1 VSEVGLKSVGSAVES
16 GAGEG
21 TATSGFSHVDEV
33 ALGAVRLTDQIG
45 ITAEI
50 YDKSIEG
57 SPVDGM
63 VGFEL
68 IRRFVTTIDYGRQTL
83 TFTDPAR
90 FKPVDL
96 GTAVPFMFYD
106 HLPNVKGL
114 IDDLPARFDID
125 TGSRSELDITGPFV
139 AAQTLRAR
147 FAKGVSAVTGRGVGG
162 PSRSYTVRLPSLT
175 LGDVK
180 GGSEKVVGPTAGLS
194 QDKGGSMS
202 DPNYDGNVG
211 GGLLKRFA
219 VTFDYANQVMYLKLV
234 VPPPADAGRFD
245 RSGMWI
251 NAGKSGYDVTDVS
264 QGGPAAEAG
273 IVIGDVI
280 TAIDGRPVVTEGLS
294 DARIALRAQPAG
306 TKVQIA
312 LTRGMEKKLVTLVL
326 RDQI

>member
-1 VSEVGLKSVGSAVES
+1 VAELGLKSVGAAAES

-21 TATSGFSHVDEV
+21 TAVTGFAHVDAV

-50 YDKSIEG
+50 YDKAIEG
-57 SPVDGM
+57 IPVDGM

-96 GTAVPFMFYD
+96 GTPVPFVFYD

-114 IDDLPARFDID
+114 IDNLPARFDID

-139 AAQTLRAR
+139 ATQTLRAR
-147 FAKGVSAVTGRGVGG
+147 FAKGVSAVTGWGVGG

-175 LGDVK
+175 LGTVK
-180 GGSEKVVGPTAGLS
+180 VEGPTAGLS

-219 VTFDYANQVMYLKLV
+219 VTFDYANQVMYLKPV

-251 NAGKSGYDVTDVS
+251 NAGKAGYDVTDVS
-264 QGGPAAEAG
+264 TGGPAAEAG
-273 IVIGDVI
+273 IAVGDVI
-280 TAIDGRPVVTEGLS
+280 TAIDGKPVVTEGLS

-306 TKVQIA
+306 TKVTLA
-312 LTRGMEKKLVTLVL
+312 VTRGTEKKVVTLVL